1 MPLTSLNAAITHGGK
16 RVLRPWFWMLPAL
29 SLLGGFLAWPILITI
44 RLSFYKGSVVNP
56 TAKYVGFDNYARL
69 FTRDPLFMRY
79 EWPPWSAVMNS
90 LLWVVFFTGSVVVL
104 GLLIAVLADRVKYE
118 KLAKAI
124 VFLPMVISFTAAS
137 VVFRLLYSTD
147 PDVGVLNAML
157 GVFGLQPLAI
167 LGRPAL
173 ANCAL
178 IASAIWIWTGLSM
191 TILSAAYKSL
201 PREVLEAAS
210 VDGASSW
217 QRFRRVSLPMMT
229 GPIIVVAVTM
239 MINALKAIDLVLV
252 MTEGGPRGT
261 TRIVGFTVYWEIFNN
276 ARVGYGSAAAVILLL
291 VVLPLMWIQLRRIRR
306 QEISP

>member
-1 MPLTSLNAAITHGGK
+1 MAPTDGTRGYCRAIGWEAW
-16 RVLRPWFWMLPAL
+16 LWMFPAL
-29 SLLGGFLAWPILITI
+29 TLLGGFLAWPIINTI

-56 TAKYVGFDNYARL
+56 RAEYVGFGNYIRL
-69 FTRDPLFMRY
+69 FTHDPLFVRY
-79 EWPPWSAVMNS
+79 EWPPWSAVFNS

-104 GLLIAVLADRVKYE
+104 GLLIAILSDRVRYE

-147 PDVGVLNAML
+147 PDIGVLNAIL
-157 GVFGLQPLAI
+157 GVLGFDAIAI
-167 LGRPAL
+167 LGRPAF

-178 IASAIWIWTGLSM
+178 IGASVWIWTGLSM
-191 TILSAAYKSL
+191 TILSAAYRSL

-210 VDGASSW
+210 VDGASPW
-217 QRFRRVSLPMMT
+217 QTLWRVSLPMMM

-239 MINALKAIDLVLV
+239 IINALKAIDLVLV
-252 MTEGGPRGT
+252 MTQGGPRGA

-276 ARVGYGSAAAVILLL
+276 ARAGYGSAAAVVLLL
-291 VVLPLMWIQLRRIRR
+291 LVLPLMWMQLRRIRHQR
-306 QEISP
+306 S